1 VDELIAVFLRTRE
14 ALAQPGNDFSWS
26 SWRDAGH
33 ALEEIDGIIL
43 RLRSGQLPDKT
54 QTNVLFAPTG
64 PIQEVSL
71 SSGWGDAFLKLADD
85 FDAAL
90 EALNAP

>member
-14 ALAQPGNDFSWS
+14 ALANPDNDFSWS
-26 SWRDAGH
+26 SWPDANA
-33 ALEEIDGIIL
+33 ALAEIDGLIL
-43 RLRSGQLPDKT
+43 TLRSGQMPDEM
-54 QTNVLFAPTG
+54 QMHVLFAPTG

-71 SSGWGDAFLKLADD
+71 SGGWGDAFLKLADD

-90 EALNAP
+90 GTFGR